1 MNKFQLYLS
10 FRLSERS
17 ERTEKSTFN
26 KLSPFRKGSCS
37 NVVGFMNSLSFRLS
51 ERSERTETKKSF
63 PRGKLGP
70 RSSAGQ
76 LGVIVGDCQE
86 LLGRKNP
93 TYPDESG
100 ITASPQGGTFVTTK
114 LSPFFAKG
122 VGYFPPPFFIPLHTT
137 TKIVLFNRWQKNLH
151 FYLLLGKFLL

>member
-1 MNKFQLYLS
+1 MNKFQLYLSFRLSERSERTEKSTFNKLSPFRKGSCSNVVGFMNSLS

-70 RSSAGQ
+70 RSSAG
-76 LGVIVGDCQE
+76 
-86 LLGRKNP
+86 
-93 TYPDESG
+93 
-100 ITASPQGGTFVTTK
+100 
-114 LSPFFAKG
+114 
-122 VGYFPPPFFIPLHTT
+122 
-137 TKIVLFNRWQKNLH
+137 
-151 FYLLLGKFLL
+151 

>member
-37 NVVGFMNSLSFRLS
+37 NVVGFMNSLSFR
-51 ERSERTETKKSF
+51 RSERTETKKSF

-70 RSSAGQ
+70 RSSAG
-76 LGVIVGDCQE
+76 
-86 LLGRKNP
+86 
-93 TYPDESG
+93 
-100 ITASPQGGTFVTTK
+100 
-114 LSPFFAKG
+114 
-122 VGYFPPPFFIPLHTT
+122 
-137 TKIVLFNRWQKNLH
+137 
-151 FYLLLGKFLL
+151 